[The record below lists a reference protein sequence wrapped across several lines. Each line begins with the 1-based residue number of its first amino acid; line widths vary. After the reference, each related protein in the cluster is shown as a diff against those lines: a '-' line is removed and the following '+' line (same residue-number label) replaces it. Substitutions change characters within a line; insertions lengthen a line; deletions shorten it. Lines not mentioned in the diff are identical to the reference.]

1 MDDSIDVDAVVPTLD
16 VPAAAISTLR
26 AAGEGRLEDLRL
38 VQRAIRQHADPSKV
52 AALAYGF
59 DLAPAAVIGV
69 CRANNTRP
77 QHAMA
82 VAIALRNGDA
92 GSAYDDIIAAW
103 PDVDGGWER
112 HTHPSLRGA
121 TPIAVSADYDPTR
134 EILDRWTGRSAPTA
148 AFPPSPMIPQ

>member
-38 VQRAIRQHADPSKV
+38 VQRAIRQHAEPSKV

-112 HTHPSLRGA
+112 HTHPSLRGPHRSQCPR
-121 TPIAVSADYDPTR
+121 TTTR
-134 EILDRWTGRSAPTA
+134 PARSLTVGLVA
-148 AFPPSPMIPQ
+148 ARRPLRFLPAR